1 MAYALLTTAGQYLN
15 PIMLILRRALVPVS
29 LLPAPLAQTAVDAI
43 EPAVLCDVTI
53 EGDRITAVAPAAAIP
68 PSAVEAR
75 VEDLAGALV
84 WPGLVDAHVHLDK
97 AHTWHRAPNRTATF
111 WDALSTLAKD
121 KDNWSAADL
130 ERRAE
135 FSLRSAYAH
144 GTRIIRTHVDT
155 GLPWAET
162 SHAVMAALRAR
173 WAGRIELQTVPLCGI
188 GDFATPNGEKIADLA
203 LRHGASAIGGFAV
216 MSAELP
222 AHFDRQLAI
231 ARERGVGLDLH
242 VDENG
247 NPASEC
253 LRLVAEA
260 VLRSEFPFPVVCGHC
275 CSLAVQPPAR
285 QRATLDL
292 VKAAGIRVI
301 SLPMCNLYLQDRR
314 PADAFP
320 RHPTWRGLTLIQ
332 DMLDAGIPVA
342 CASDNVRDAF
352 FAYGDFDLLEVY
364 TQSVRLAHLD
374 TRMAESVRV
383 VSATAAEIVGRPAAG
398 RIAPGAPAQLV
409 ITSARSFSELLS
421 RPALPRRCV
430 DGELVHAPV
439 APDYRE
445 LG

>member
-1 MAYALLTTAGQYLN
+1 
-15 PIMLILRRALVPVS
+15 MLFLRRALVPVS
-29 LLPAPLAQTAVDAI
+29 LLPADLSRTAVDAI

-53 EGDRITAVAPAAAIP
+53 DGGRITAVTLAGASP
-68 PSAVEAR
+68 PPTGATIV
-75 VEDLAGALV
+75 DLGGALV

-111 WDALSTLAKD
+111 GEAMQVLYRD

-130 ERRAE
+130 DRRAE

-162 SHAVMAALRAR
+162 SHAVMAELRTR
-173 WAGRIELQTVPLCGI
+173 WAGRMEIQTVPLCGM
-188 GDFATPNGEKIADLA
+188 GDFSTPNGEKIADMA
-203 LRHGASAIGGFAV
+203 IRHGAAAIGGFAV
-216 MSAELP
+216 MSPELP
-222 AHFDRQLAI
+222 GYFDRQLAV
-231 ARERGVGLDLH
+231 ARERGIGLDLH

-247 NPASEC
+247 NPDSEC
-253 LRLVAEA
+253 LRLIAEA
-260 VLRSEFPFPVVCGHC
+260 VLRAEFPHPVVCGHC
-275 CSLAVQPPAR
+275 CSLSVQSPAR

-292 VKAAGIRVI
+292 VKAAGLKVI

-314 PADAFP
+314 APGAFP
-320 RHPTWRGLTLIQ
+320 RHPAWRGLTLIS

-364 TQSVRLAHLD
+364 IQSVRLAHLD
-374 TRMAESVRV
+374 TRLAESVRV
-383 VSATAAEIVGRPAAG
+383 VSATAADIVGRPAAG
-398 RIAPGAPAQLV
+398 RIAPGSPAQLV
-409 ITSARSFSELLS
+409 ISSAHSFSELLS
-421 RPALPRRCV
+421 RPAGPRRCV
-430 DGELVHAPV
+430 DGELLHTPAV
-439 APDYRE
+439 PDYRE